1 MPTNNLINTQLSPSD
16 AGTFAAQ
23 LQAIVAQ
30 LQPYGQNLTPEERQR
45 FGSINE
51 QNKLVVGKIRD
62 YRNQQPNLS
71 SPDIDWSLFEQ
82 NWISRTG
89 LAQIE
94 ALCNTIIELCSD
106 ARILHDYSLYQN
118 ALVDYDYS
126 KYRANS
132 TQGGGGYTTKVDDI
146 KQLFPNPSGS
156 NDTSSPNQK

>member
-45 FGSINE
+45 LGSINE
-51 QNKLVVGKIRD
+51 QNKLLVGKIRD

-82 NWISRTG
+82 NWISRSG
-89 LAQIE
+89 LEQIE

-156 NDTSSPNQK
+156 NDTNSTNQK